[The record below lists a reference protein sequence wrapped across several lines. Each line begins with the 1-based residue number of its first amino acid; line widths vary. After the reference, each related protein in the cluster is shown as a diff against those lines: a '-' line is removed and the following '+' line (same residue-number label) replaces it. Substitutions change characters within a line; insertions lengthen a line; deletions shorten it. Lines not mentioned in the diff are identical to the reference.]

1 MKVYVSTYAK
11 YNNGS
16 LRGGWVELADCAG
29 DMDAFFDACK
39 TLHADETDPE
49 TMVQAWEDAPG
60 HFARLEYVPQAA
72 LDFALLDD
80 DDQALL
86 AAYVDICGADVDASI
101 DTARDYLMGTYD
113 SERDAA
119 ETIVTEML
127 DESGLELP
135 TWLVTDFQATWQCNL
150 RHDYSSG
157 ESGGYF
163 WVFSN

>member
-16 LRGGWVELADCAG
+16 LRGGWIELADCAG

-39 TLHADETDPE
+39 ALHADETDPE
-49 TMVQAWEDAPG
+49 IMVQSWEDAPG
-60 HFARLEYVPQAA
+60 HLARLEYVPQAA
-72 LDFALLDD
+72 LDFALLDE

-86 AAYVDICGADVDASI
+86 AAYIDICGADTDSSI
-101 DTARDYLMGTYD
+101 KTARDYLLGTYH
-113 SERDAA
+113 SEQDAA

-127 DESGLELP
+127 ENAECELP
-135 TWLVTDFQATWQCNL
+135 YWLVTDVQATWQRNL

-163 WVFSN
+163 WVFFN